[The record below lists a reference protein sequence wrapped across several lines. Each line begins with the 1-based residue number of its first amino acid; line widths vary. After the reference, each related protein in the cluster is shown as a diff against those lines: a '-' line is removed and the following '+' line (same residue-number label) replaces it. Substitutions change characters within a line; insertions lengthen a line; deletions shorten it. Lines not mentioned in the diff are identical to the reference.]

1 MELSPHC
8 PNVLGYRNILRIKKY
23 EQRGYKFIKTFK
35 PEDICPL
42 AWLYIND
49 IYKTRRG
56 DQELLTEMFS
66 SKFKRYTDEEN
77 AAVQAGQAVQA
88 TLPPDY
94 YDCENFFYYVWL
106 ER

>member
-1 MELSPHC
+1 
-8 PNVLGYRNILRIKKY
+8 
-23 EQRGYKFIKTFK
+23 
-35 PEDICPL
+35 L

-56 DQELLTEMFS
+56 NQELLTEMFS